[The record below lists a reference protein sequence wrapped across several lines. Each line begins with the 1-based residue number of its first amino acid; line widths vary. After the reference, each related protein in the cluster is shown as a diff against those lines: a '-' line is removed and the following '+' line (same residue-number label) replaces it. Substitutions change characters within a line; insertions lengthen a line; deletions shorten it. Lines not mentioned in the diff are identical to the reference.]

1 MKKYLLLCFITLFLS
16 AKAQASF
23 IHEVTGADMAG
34 ILVEVAFAD
43 GTTDSGVWV
52 AMSPTAGGYINGVWG
67 IRLDGDSHGVLDN
80 ANNILSGMFVLV
92 NNGNTDIMSL
102 TLRALNAG
110 FVFDSQTDDIML
122 NGSGTGRG
130 MYSANPSALASYTD
144 LYMDELYG
152 TMMIS
157 STRALAEAGNR
168 VAFVTDIDAIAIT
181 QDIPAPTGVALSLLF
196 LAATRLTRNARV

>member
-23 IHEVTGADMAG
+23 IHEVSGADMAG

-102 TLRALNAG
+102 TLRAFNAG

-130 MYSANPSALASYTD
+130 MYSANPSAVASYTD

-181 QDIPAPTGVALSLLF
+181 QDIPAPTGGALSLLF